1 MATRE
6 EAVAAAKQLEVEG
19 RRFYEEAAGDAS
31 TEALRKMFASLAGD
45 ESNHLEWLDK
55 LAPGRLRP
63 DPPGPDNMPGVE
75 NARAANKALYGKLK
89 DVFAKA
95 SGAEAAEGSGS
106 DLEAIDVAIRME
118 DKSVAAYAEWVKEG
132 DSEEI
137 RGLGE
142 ALVGQERFHRQLLEN
157 AKEYLQNPGDW
168 FMQEERWNF
177 EGG

>member
-1 MATRE
+1 MQHIPSKE
-6 EAVAAAKQLEVEG
+6 EAVAAAKQLEADG
-19 RRFYEEAAGDAS
+19 QRFYLEAAGKAS
-31 TEALRKMFASLAGD
+31 TEPLRKMFASLADD

-55 LAPGRLRP
+55 LAPG
-63 DPPGPDNMPGVE
+63 VE
-75 NARAANKALYGKLK
+75 TSAEANRALYGKLK
-89 DVFAKA
+89 AVFADA
-95 SGAEAAEGSGS
+95 SGESVADDASS

-118 DKSVAAYAEWVKEG
+118 DKSVEAYAEWVEKG

-137 RGLGE
+137 RSLGE
-142 ALVGQERFHRQLLEN
+142 VLVGQERFHRQLLEN